1 MPNTSNTGNTHEQE
15 QESLFAAVDALL
27 EEAAQDP
34 LPHPDERKRLREAA
48 GLSQDQI
55 AKALAV
61 RRETVT
67 SWETGRTSPRPPKRA
82 AYARLLEG
90 LTALHPVNGVNAVN
104 AAPIPATA
112 PEAHAPQPKTE
123 PQHGEG
129 TPRQPTPHPT
139 AEAHTAHP
147 VAPVNGVNATPP
159 LAAATAAT
167 TLNAI
172 AAPTAPR
179 ANTPEPEP
187 NPQLPEGTRT
197 DSAVNPPEPGAK
209 PQRQAD
215 TGTATPQ
222 PPTHT
227 TAPRQHPAP
236 ATTPPPPQPT
246 TTPTTP
252 QPGPATPQAETGTP
266 QTGPHT
272 PQAGPRTPQ
281 TEPHTSQAG
290 PRTPLEGT
298 GTPQT
303 EPHTFQAGPRTPL
316 EGTGTPQTEP
326 HTSQAGPRTPLEGT
340 GTPLEGTGTPQAGT
354 GTSQAGPR
362 TPQTGPHTPLQG
374 NGPLAVL
381 TGTGQAHTTAGLI
394 LDHPTTGG
402 LPALLTWAL
411 TEANLRSPRLHRN
424 GKDGDPLLVLTA
436 PAVESLGLP
445 LTLED
450 RRALRLPDNH
460 PTLKQL
466 AKNKWQLTRRGFGP
480 WPRIYRP
487 ATPTTGRQCVQ
498 LAILPWGALDP
509 RAWGEDT
516 ATLPAPELAELLTT
530 YAARVLTPRG
540 STAVTGLELMTAL
553 RPPTR
558 AARDEATNTWV
569 SAPVPGSLTRPVD
582 PAPPEAPDEHPVVAS
597 LYPRSHQ
604 RTPDQVLDEE
614 AYDWIR
620 DPQLLTDAECARTHA
635 VGIDVNMAFAAAA
648 NRLVVGLGPATHTT
662 SPRFDPKLPGCWLA
676 DLSSL
681 DVELDPRLPNPF
693 TPHGK
698 PPTGPAWYAT
708 PTLAYAQE
716 LGHDVRPTEAWIR
729 PDNGPYLD
737 AWYTRLRDAYMAT
750 MADLGVTPSLT
761 EPEFLKAMST
771 HKQDPEAAT
780 GTRTQISASV
790 LSAIK
795 STVKG
800 GIGKLRERPQGA
812 AYRPGEPWP
821 ALERP
826 TWRPDI
832 RAAVISTARVNMHRK
847 MLKLARTADL
857 HPIAVLSDCAVYL
870 SDGPS
875 PLDFLPHTP
884 DGKPLPGGFRLGVN
898 PGMVKHEGTQPLLW
912 AVQMLDEGLNPA
924 RHIKGHDAAAHGE

>member
-1 MPNTSNTGNTHEQE
+1 MENEQ
-15 QESLFAAVDALL
+15 QSLFAAVDALL
-27 EEAAQDP
+27 EEAAAQDP

-55 AKALAV
+55 AKALSV

-67 SWETGRTSPRPPKRA
+67 SWETGRTAPRPPKRA

-90 LTALHPVNGVNAVN
+90 LTTLHPVNAVNAPEPGPFTVNAVNGPEPTAPTINAVNAPEPPAPTVNAVNAPEPTAPTVNAVNAPVPTARTINGVNAAPSPAPTVNAVNADAPRAEGAAVSGAEPQPAGAEGAAPTPPGSGAEPQFREGAGRGTAPQHPTPTPAQAPAPAPAPAAPTQAAPSPTPTPTVNGVNAVN
-104 AAPIPATA
+104 A
-112 PEAHAPQPKTE
+112 K
-123 PQHGEG
+123 
-129 TPRQPTPHPT
+129 PRP
-139 AEAHTAHP
+139 
-147 VAPVNGVNATPP
+147 
-159 LAAATAAT
+159 
-167 TLNAI
+167 
-172 AAPTAPR
+172 
-179 ANTPEPEP
+179 
-187 NPQLPEGTRT
+187 
-197 DSAVNPPEPGAK
+197 
-209 PQRQAD
+209 
-215 TGTATPQ
+215 
-222 PPTHT
+222 
-227 TAPRQHPAP
+227 
-236 ATTPPPPQPT
+236 TTPP
-246 TTPTTP
+246 
-252 QPGPATPQAETGTP
+252 A
-266 QTGPHT
+266 
-272 PQAGPRTPQ
+272 
-281 TEPHTSQAG
+281 
-290 PRTPLEGT
+290 
-298 GTPQT
+298 
-303 EPHTFQAGPRTPL
+303 
-316 EGTGTPQTEP
+316 
-326 HTSQAGPRTPLEGT
+326 
-340 GTPLEGTGTPQAGT
+340 
-354 GTSQAGPR
+354 
-362 TPQTGPHTPLQG
+362 G
-374 NGPLAVL
+374 NGPLVVL
-381 TGTGQAHTTAGLI
+381 DGTGHAHAAGGLV
-394 LDHPTTGG
+394 LDHPTTT
-402 LPALLTWAL
+402 LPALIAWAL
-411 TEANLRSPRLHRN
+411 GPDADLRSPRLHRN

-436 PAVESLGLP
+436 AATEALGLP
-445 LTLED
+445 LVLED

-466 AKNKWQLTRRGFGP
+466 AKSKWQLTRRGFGP

-498 LAILPWGALDP
+498 LAVLPWGALDP

-516 ATLPAPELAELLTT
+516 AELPAPELAELLTT

-558 AARDEATNTWV
+558 AARNPQTNTWE
-569 SAPVPGSLTRPVD
+569 SAPVAGSLVRPVD
-582 PAPPEAPDEHPVVAS
+582 PAPPEAPDEHPVVAA
-597 LYPRSHQ
+597 LYPRAHQ

-620 DPQLLTDAECARTHA
+620 DPELLSDAECTRTHA

-648 NRLVVGLGPATHTT
+648 NRLAVGLGPAVHA
-662 SPRFDPKLPGCWLA
+662 SRPRFDPKTPGCWLA
-676 DLSSL
+676 DLSAL
-681 DVELDPRLPNPF
+681 DLDPRLPSPF

-708 PTLAYAQE
+708 PTLAYALE
-716 LGHDVRPTEAWIR
+716 LGHPVEPAEAWLR

-737 AWYTRLRDAYMAT
+737 AWYTRLRDAYVAT
-750 MADLGVTPSLT
+750 MADLGVTPALS
-761 EPEFLKAMST
+761 EPEFLTAMAALPSGN
-771 HKQDPEAAT
+771 KQ
-780 GTRTQISASV
+780 V

-812 AYRPGEPWP
+812 GYRHGEPWP

-847 MLKLARTADL
+847 MLKLATVAGEY
-857 HPIAVLSDCAVYL
+857 PIAVLSDCAVYL

-884 DGKPLPGGFRLGVN
+884 EGKPLPGGFRLGVS

-924 RHIKGHDAAAHGE
+924 RHIKGHDAAADGE

>member
-1 MPNTSNTGNTHEQE
+1 MPNNRNTHPDANEQE
-15 QESLFAAVDALL
+15 GLFAAVDALL
-27 EEAAQDP
+27 EEVAQDP

-55 AKALAV
+55 AKALTV

-90 LTALHPVNGVNAVN
+90 LSTLHPVNGVNAVN
-104 AAPIPATA
+104 AT
-112 PEAHAPQPKTE
+112 APQPPMPTPMAHAESTALPTPAPETPAPVAQPE
-123 PQHGEG
+123 P
-129 TPRQPTPHPT
+129 PTPHPGSGAEPQFREGTGSGT
-139 AEAHTAHP
+139 AP
-147 VAPVNGVNATPP
+147 Q
-159 LAAATAAT
+159 
-167 TLNAI
+167 
-172 AAPTAPR
+172 APTRTRPAPP
-179 ANTPEPEP
+179 TPH
-187 NPQLPEGTRT
+187 R
-197 DSAVNPPEPGAK
+197 SPGPK
-209 PQRQAD
+209 S
-215 TGTATPQ
+215 Q
-222 PPTHT
+222 PP
-227 TAPRQHPAP
+227 
-236 ATTPPPPQPT
+236 
-246 TTPTTP
+246 TPTTP
-252 QPGPATPQAETGTP
+252 PA
-266 QTGPHT
+266 
-272 PQAGPRTPQ
+272 
-281 TEPHTSQAG
+281 
-290 PRTPLEGT
+290 
-298 GTPQT
+298 
-303 EPHTFQAGPRTPL
+303 
-316 EGTGTPQTEP
+316 
-326 HTSQAGPRTPLEGT
+326 
-340 GTPLEGTGTPQAGT
+340 
-354 GTSQAGPR
+354 
-362 TPQTGPHTPLQG
+362 G

-381 TGTGQAHTTAGLI
+381 DGAGHAHTTGGLI

-402 LPALLTWAL
+402 LPSLISWAL
-411 TEANLRSPRLHRN
+411 GPAADLRSPRLHRN
-424 GKDGDPLLVLTA
+424 GKDGDPLLVLT
-436 PAVESLGLP
+436 PAATEALGLP

-466 AKNKWQLTRRGFGP
+466 AKSKWQLTRRGFGP
-480 WPRIYRP
+480 WARVYRP

-498 LAILPWGALDP
+498 LAVLPWGALDP

-516 ATLPAPELAELLTT
+516 ADLPAPELAELLST
-530 YAARVLTPRG
+530 YASRVLTPRG

-558 AARDEATNTWV
+558 AARNAETNTWE

-620 DPQLLTDAECARTHA
+620 DPELLTDEECTRTHA

-648 NRLVVGLGPATHTT
+648 NRLTVGLGPATHTK
-662 SPRFDPKLPGCWLA
+662 SPRFDPTAPGCWLA
-676 DLSSL
+676 DLSSIS
-681 DVELDPRLPNPF
+681 LDPRLPSPF

-716 LGHDVRPTEAWIR
+716 LGHEVHPTEAWLR
-729 PDNGPYLD
+729 PECGPYLD

-750 MADLGVTPSLT
+750 MADLGVTSAMP
-761 EPEFLKAMST
+761 EPEFLKAMTT
-771 HKQDPEAAT
+771 HKQDAPIPTA
-780 GTRTQISASV
+780 V

-812 AYRPGEPWP
+812 GYRPGERWP

-847 MLKLARTADL
+847 MNKLATTAGL
-857 HPIAVLSDCAVYL
+857 YPIAVLSDCAVYL
-870 SDGPS
+870 SDGPG
-875 PLDFLPHTP
+875 PLDFLPRTP
-884 DGKPLPGGFRLGVN
+884 DGKPLPGGFRLGVS

-912 AVQMLDEGLNPA
+912 AVGMLDEGLNPA
-924 RHIKGHDAAAHGE
+924 RHIKGHDAAADGE

>member
-1 MPNTSNTGNTHEQE
+1 MPNE

-27 EEAAQDP
+27 EEAAAQDP

-55 AKALAV
+55 AKALSV

-67 SWETGRTSPRPPKRA
+67 SWETGRTAPRPPKRA

-90 LTALHPVNGVNAVN
+90 LSTLHPVNGVNAVN
-104 AAPIPATA
+104 AEPLAEPPAAAPAAAPAPTVNGAQPAAPTVDTA
-112 PEAHAPQPKTE
+112 PPPASAI
-123 PQHGEG
+123 
-129 TPRQPTPHPT
+129 
-139 AEAHTAHP
+139 
-147 VAPVNGVNATPP
+147 NGVNATPP
-159 LAAATAAT
+159 TVDATAPPTSRVNGVNGVNAPSDAEPRTTPAAPRTAAAAV
-167 TLNAI
+167 
-172 AAPTAPR
+172 PTSPGSDAEPR
-179 ANTPEPEP
+179 SR
-187 NPQLPEGTRT
+187 EG
-197 DSAVNPPEPGAK
+197 
-209 PQRQAD
+209 
-215 TGTATPQ
+215 
-222 PPTHT
+222 
-227 TAPRQHPAP
+227 
-236 ATTPPPPQPT
+236 
-246 TTPTTP
+246 
-252 QPGPATPQAETGTP
+252 
-266 QTGPHT
+266 
-272 PQAGPRTPQ
+272 
-281 TEPHTSQAG
+281 
-290 PRTPLEGT
+290 
-298 GTPQT
+298 
-303 EPHTFQAGPRTPL
+303 
-316 EGTGTPQTEP
+316 
-326 HTSQAGPRTPLEGT
+326 
-340 GTPLEGTGTPQAGT
+340 AGT
-354 GTSQAGPR
+354 GTAPQGP
-362 TPQTGPHTPLQG
+362 TPTPPTVNGVNAVNAEPPAEPPAAAPAPTVNGVNAHPPAPHQRPRRRPHSTPLEG

-381 TGTGQAHTTAGLI
+381 TGTGQAHTTAGLV

-411 TEANLRSPRLHRN
+411 GPDAGLRSPRLHRN

-436 PAVESLGLP
+436 PALELLGLP
-445 LTLED
+445 LELED
-450 RRALRLPDNH
+450 RRGLRLPDNH
-460 PTLKQL
+460 PVIKQL
-466 AKNKWQLTRRGFGP
+466 TKAKWQLTRRGFGP

-487 ATPTTGRQCVQ
+487 ATPSAGRQCVQ

-516 ATLPAPELAELLTT
+516 PGLPAPELAELLTT
-530 YAARVLTPRG
+530 YASRVLTPRG

-558 AARDEATNTWV
+558 AAKDEATNTWV

-582 PAPPEAPDEHPVVAS
+582 PAPPEAPDEHPVVAA

-604 RTPDQVLDEE
+604 RTPDEVLDEE

-620 DPQLLTDAECARTHA
+620 DPQLLTDAECTRTHA

-648 NRLVVGLGPATHTT
+648 NRLPVGLGPATHRTG
-662 SPRFDPKLPGCWLA
+662 PRFDPKLPGCWLA
-676 DLSSL
+676 DLSSIA
-681 DVELDPRLPNPF
+681 LDPRLPSPF
-693 TPHGK
+693 TPHGR

-716 LGHDVRPTEAWIR
+716 LGHAVHPTEAWLR
-729 PDNGPYLD
+729 LDHGPYLD

-750 MADLGVTPSLT
+750 MADLGITSTLP
-761 EPEFLKAMST
+761 EPEFLTAMAELQQHS
-771 HKQDPEAAT
+771 DPVLKP
-780 GTRTQISASV
+780 V

-812 AYRPGEPWP
+812 GYRPGEPWP

-847 MLKLARTADL
+847 MNKLATAAGQY
-857 HPIAVLSDCAVYL
+857 PIAVLSDCAVYL

-875 PLDFLPHTP
+875 PLDFLPRTP
-884 DGKPLPGGFRLGVN
+884 EGKPLPGGFRLGVS

-912 AVQMLDEGLNPA
+912 AVQMLDENHNPA
-924 RHIKGHDAAAHGE
+924 RHIKGHDAAADGE

>member
-1 MPNTSNTGNTHEQE
+1 MPNAHNTNTPRTEDEQE
-15 QESLFAAVDALL
+15 VLFAAVDALL
-27 EEAAQDP
+27 EEVAQDP

-90 LTALHPVNGVNAVN
+90 LTSLHP
-104 AAPIPATA
+104 
-112 PEAHAPQPKTE
+112 
-123 PQHGEG
+123 
-129 TPRQPTPHPT
+129 PTPT
-139 AEAHTAHP
+139 T
-147 VAPVNGVNATPP
+147 ATP
-159 LAAATAAT
+159 
-167 TLNAI
+167 
-172 AAPTAPR
+172 AAPTAAAGPTSP
-179 ANTPEPEP
+179 AAAGPATAAGAASHTAPTPTAAPAEQAAPAAPAGPALPTPAVGPAPQATPPAGAVSPAGVPPQGPGAEPQFREGAGRGTA
-187 NPQLPEGTRT
+187 PQ
-197 DSAVNPPEPGAK
+197 AQPPTTPARPATATPTPGPGAK
-209 PQRQAD
+209 PQSREGA
-215 TGTATPQ
+215 GRGA
-222 PPTHT
+222 
-227 TAPRQHPAP
+227 A
-236 ATTPPPPQPT
+236 
-246 TTPTTP
+246 
-252 QPGPATPQAETGTP
+252 PQAPTP
-266 QTGPHT
+266 K
-272 PQAGPRTPQ
+272 ARTPH
-281 TEPHTSQAG
+281 P
-290 PRTPLEGT
+290 PLE
-298 GTPQT
+298 
-303 EPHTFQAGPRTPL
+303 
-316 EGTGTPQTEP
+316 
-326 HTSQAGPRTPLEGT
+326 
-340 GTPLEGTGTPQAGT
+340 
-354 GTSQAGPR
+354 
-362 TPQTGPHTPLQG
+362 G

-381 TGTGQAHTTAGLI
+381 DGTGHAHATAGLI

-436 PAVESLGLP
+436 PALDRLGLP
-445 LTLED
+445 LTLEN
-450 RRALRLPDNH
+450 RRDLRLPDNH
-460 PTLKQL
+460 PVLKQL
-466 AKNKWQLTRRGFGP
+466 AKHKWQLTRRGFGP

-509 RAWGEDT
+509 RAWGEGT
-516 ATLPAPELAELLTT
+516 ADLPAAELAELLTT

-558 AARDEATNTWV
+558 AVRDEATNTWV
-569 SAPVPGSLTRPVD
+569 SAPVPGSLTHPVD
-582 PAPPEAPDEHPVVAS
+582 PAPPEAPDEHPVVAA

-620 DPQLLTDAECARTHA
+620 DPQLLTDAECSRTHA

-648 NRLVVGLGPATHTT
+648 NRLPVGLGPATHTT

-681 DVELDPRLPNPF
+681 DIELDPRLPNPF
-693 TPHGK
+693 TPHGR

-716 LGHDVRPTEAWIR
+716 LGHEVRPTEAWIR

-750 MADLGVTPSLT
+750 MADLGVTSSLT
-761 EPEFLKAMST
+761 EPEFLHAMST
-771 HKQDPEAAT
+771 HKHG
-780 GTRTQISASV
+780 GTTDSRISASV

-812 AYRPGEPWP
+812 SYRPGDPWP

-832 RAAVISTARVNMHRK
+832 RAAVIATARVNMHRK
-847 MLKLARTADL
+847 MLKLATAAGL

-870 SDGPS
+870 SDGPG

-884 DGKPLPGGFRLGVN
+884 DGKPLPGGFRLGVS

-924 RHIKGHDAAAHGE
+924 RHIKGHDAAADGE